1 MDDPYRPPQNGETRV
16 FKTPVF
22 VPQSVVLVILIY
34 VGYAYFY
41 ATRDGV
47 APLAN
52 LIDISFELFLLCEI
66 GIASIIFFNKKQVD
80 QFLSQYPSIESLA
93 TLEILKPIIRTNMYS
108 ALFSFLFLAIGSL
121 TAIMT
126 ILNHGLI
133 KALIVGALSWATA
146 WLIKWYTPSEE
157 KLKQIE
163 CTSEVANSELN
174 NLLHCWVHKTLPDF

>member
-1 MDDPYRPPQNGETRV
+1 MDNPYRPPQNGDKRV

-22 VPQSVVLVILIY
+22 VPLSVILIIVIY
-34 VGYAYFY
+34 ASYAYFY
-41 ATRDGV
+41 TTREDV
-47 APLAN
+47 APLAS
-52 LIDISFELFLLCEI
+52 LIDISFELFLLCEF
-66 GIASIIFFNKKQVD
+66 GIAAIIFFNKKQVD
-80 QFLSQYPSIESLA
+80 QFLSQYPSIESLG

-133 KALIVGALSWATA
+133 EALIVGALSWATA
-146 WLIKWYTPSEE
+146 WLIKWYSPTEE

-163 CTSEVANSELN
+163 CTSEVADSELN
-174 NLLHCWVHKTLPDF
+174 NILHCWIHKSLPDF